1 MEMMLN
7 LQGHLQDSMIL
18 CLNLIGLEIERLL
31 ILMPTTLMDK
41 LVHLNKLRLNS
52 SATIVSV
59 LRFLRVWVNLCLA
72 RQVVKEVDTEGEV
85 VVEVAEL
92 LLQ

>member
-1 MEMMLN
+1 MMLN
-7 LQGHLQDSMIL
+7 LQGHLLDSMIL
-18 CLNLIGLEIERLL
+18 CQHLIGLETERLL
-31 ILMPTTLMDK
+31 IPTLTTLMAK
-41 LVHLNKLRLNS
+41 SVHLNKLRLNS